1 MARDFVYSDLDIEF
15 TRASDGDVT
24 KDKDTT
30 AILNSLSNIAS
41 TLQGSRRMLPEFAQ
55 DLWGL
60 LFEPM
65 DTETARAIGSQI
77 LEAVRTWEN
86 RVDVTA
92 INIVPDYD
100 NNIYK
105 ISMTFTIK
113 PLRVEE
119 TIDFVLFSQ

>member
-1 MARDFVYSDLDIEF
+1 MTRDFVYSDFDIEM
-15 TRASDGDVT
+15 TKASDGDAT
-24 KDKDTT
+24 KDKDVN
-30 AILNSLSNIAS
+30 AILNSLRNIVS

-65 DTETARAIGSQI
+65 DTETARSIGSQI

-100 NNIYK
+100 NGIYRVS
-105 ISMTFTIK
+105 ITFTIR

>member
-1 MARDFVYSDLDIEF
+1 
-15 TRASDGDVT
+15 
-24 KDKDTT
+24 
-30 AILNSLSNIAS
+30 
-41 TLQGSRRMLPEFAQ
+41 MLPEFAQ